1 MPALRGV
8 GYSLDTAIADLIDNS
23 IAAGAR
29 TISIT
34 PRFAD
39 GAATLAILDD
49 GCGMTPEVML
59 EAMRFGGAGPT
70 APRRESDLG
79 RFGLG
84 LKTASL
90 SQARRLTLCSKAAG
104 AVHTM
109 RWDLDHVLQGDG
121 RWEVLEGFAIGSE
134 HFAAQLDQLPSGT
147 LVLLELVDF
156 GRDREQVDE
165 AVFRS
170 ELASLAAHLGMVFHR
185 FIERGALKIRLG
197 AMDVNAWDPFL
208 ETQKPNSTEVG
219 ADRIRTAAG
228 DVLVAGF
235 VMPHR
240 DRFSNDREFERA
252 GGPDGWHAHQGFH
265 IYRGD
270 RIVVS
275 GGWLRLGHGKAWRR
289 SETSRLAR
297 IRVDIPTSA
306 DFEWQIDVK
315 KSVARPPA
323 AVRSR
328 LERLAENVRD
338 RARDVFLHRARGAR
352 PVNANDGALW
362 TSVTTPEG
370 RSYRLN
376 REHPA
381 IAGLVAANSSIGE
394 AALRLI
400 ETQVPVERIWLE
412 RSDDVVVAPTS
423 SSMAIEC
430 ALELCGALI
439 RQGVARSEAIARV
452 AAAEPFD
459 GIDNIEAVLDS
470 RIDRLLGKQDE

>member
-29 TISIT
+29 SISIT

-39 GAATLAILDD
+39 GAASLAILDD

-59 EAMRFGGAGPT
+59 EALRFGGAGPT

-104 AVHTM
+104 AVHAM

-121 RWEVLEGFAIGSE
+121 RWEVLEGFAVGSE
-134 HFAAQLDQLPSGT
+134 HYAAQLDQHPHGT
-147 LVLLELVDF
+147 LVFWELVDF

-170 ELASLAAHLGMVFHR
+170 ELASLAGHLGMVFHR
-185 FIERGALKIRLG
+185 FIERGALRIRIG
-197 AMDVNAWDPFL
+197 AMDVDAWDPFL
-208 ETQKPNSTEVG
+208 QTQKPSSTEVG

-270 RIVVS
+270 RIVVP

-323 AVRSR
+323 SVRPR
-328 LERLAENVRD
+328 LERLANDVRE
-338 RARDVFLHRARGAR
+338 RAREVYLHRAANSGGAR
-352 PVNANDGALW
+352 GGRRPLW
-362 TSVTTPEG
+362 LLGNTAGSPKYRID
-370 RSYRLN
+370 RS
-376 REHPA
+376 HPA
-381 IAGLVAANSSIGE
+381 
-394 AALRLI
+394 
-400 ETQVPVERIWLE
+400 
-412 RSDDVVVAPTS
+412 
-423 SSMAIEC
+423 
-430 ALELCGALI
+430 
-439 RQGVARSEAIARV
+439 V
-452 AAAEPFD
+452 AAAESGDRRALADLLALIEMTLPAENAMTEYKGHSAASPSVVDPDLMRIAIGLVRRRIAIGETISNALLLVAEAEPFNTIPD
-459 GIDNIEAVLDS
+459 IARLIHDAIES
-470 RIDRLLGKQDE
+470 DESGET